1 MPTHQDEQAVSLDFI
16 RLLFKPRIEEE
27 IAHRW
32 AMRLGAILGPQAEQL
47 RPETI
52 LAEMLKWA
60 ALSSVSS
67 VRFLLVFEPEL
78 RMDFAA
84 FLDHA
89 DQVTFREMVQHYAA
103 RFEGC
108 D

>member
-1 MPTHQDEQAVSLDFI
+1 MQSYQDQRAVSLDFI
-16 RLLFKPRIEEE
+16 RLLFKSRIEEE

-32 AMRLGAILGPQAEQL
+32 AMRLGDVLGPQAAQL
-47 RPETI
+47 RPETT

-78 RMDFAA
+78 RMDFAV

-89 DQVTFREMVQHYAA
+89 DQVTFRELVQHYAA
-103 RFEGC
+103 RFQGC
-108 D
+108 A